1 MSSIALSAVNFSGSG
16 NATLFLEVQADP
28 DGDGMGDAW
37 ETACGLNPADPADAA
52 LDLDGDDQ
60 SNRAEWLVGTVPNSP
75 ASRLAITSE
84 QITGA
89 DVQLVWAAVVGK
101 RCRVLQRT
109 GLVAGLW
116 SEITPAPLTAT
127 GPAASFTHPGGASG
141 AARFYRVE
149 IVP

>member
-1 MSSIALSAVNFSGSG
+1 MG
-16 NATLFLEVQADP
+16 NHLRPEP
-28 DGDGMGDAW
+28 RR
-37 ETACGLNPADPADAA
+37 PRRRA
-52 LDLDGDDQ
+52 LDLDGDGQ
-60 SNRAEWLVGTVPNSP
+60 SNRAEWLAGTAPNSP
-75 ASRLAITSE
+75 SSRLAILSE
-84 QITGA
+84 QTLGA

-101 RCRVLQRT
+101 RSRILQRT
-109 GLVAGLW
+109 VLAAGLW